1 MLPSPPKLRSDLT
14 VSRQQAAGGV
24 RYVVKDGRSGKF
36 FRFGEVEQFIAEQLD
51 GETPLDAVRQRTEAR
66 FEATL
71 PPEALAAFVTKLAKG
86 GLLEAQGAAAP
97 ASSKA
102 GRPGRLLGSL
112 LYLRLPLFDPNR
124 LFDRLQRRVRFCF
137 TPQFVVLSAAL
148 ILLATVVTILQWS
161 EVRQDLSRLYRLSS
175 IPLFLLVT
183 LGLAFAHESAHGLTC
198 KRFGGEVHE
207 LGFLLMYFTPAFY
220 VNVSDAWLFPEKSK
234 RLWVGVAGPY
244 FELFL
249 WALATLAWRLTDVD
263 TRINY
268 AALIVMTTSG
278 IKTFFNLNPFIK
290 LDGYYLLSDYLELPN
305 LRKRSFRYVGRVVKR
320 LVGMGEQIAADVSPR
335 ERWIYLAY
343 GLLGSVTSLSVLGYV
358 VVTAGG
364 YLLDTHQSMAFL
376 LFAGLAGTK
385 SRRKLRKLFGGAARP
400 ADPEDD
406 GDLGDDDVPGD
417 NGGEPTAPAASEAAA
432 PPAPERPRWSPRAKW
447 LALAGAAVAVAVF
460 GHLQLRIGGPV
471 TVLPEQN
478 ADVRAPVDGI
488 IEQILVDEG
497 QSVRAG
503 DVIARLSNRATV
515 AELHKTAA
523 SIQDTR
529 AQLDKL
535 LAGPAP
541 EEVALAEVALSRVE
555 DRLRFAQDN
564 AGRVARLFETA
575 AATRQE
581 LEGAQDQVRIARHDS
596 ADARARLA
604 LLRARVRP
612 EDIESARGKLA
623 LLEAQQRFLDGEVSA
638 LTVVTPTSGIV
649 ATPSRQLKDLVG
661 QLVTPGTLIAK
672 VYDFSTVT
680 AQLVVS
686 EKEIADVRVDQ
697 PVALRVRAYPDVV
710 FHGTVTAVATEV
722 APTTSSQSTTGT
734 PSSSTTPISTSGGPS
749 RAFVVTTQIDNH
761 DLLLKPGM
769 TGQGKIYAGQRRI
782 IGLFKRRLARTFKVE
797 FWSWW

>member
-1 MLPSPPKLRSDLT
+1 MLGSPPKLRSDLT
-14 VSRQQAAGGV
+14 VSRQQAGGAV
-24 RYVVKDGRSGKF
+24 RYVIKDGRSGKF

-51 GETPLDAVRQRTEAR
+51 GETPLDAVRQQTEAR
-66 FEATL
+66 FEGTL
-71 PPEALAAFVTKLAKG
+71 SPEALAAFITKLQKN
-86 GLLEAQGAAAP
+86 GLLEVQGAP
-97 ASSKA
+97 ASAPSKP

-112 LYLRLPLFDPNR
+112 LYMRIPLLDPNR
-124 LFDRLQRRVRFCF
+124 LFDRLVRRVRFCF

-148 ILLATVVTILQWS
+148 MLLATVITVLQWS
-161 EVRQDLSRLYRLSS
+161 DVRQDLSRLYRLSS

-183 LGLAFAHESAHGLTC
+183 FGLAFAHEAAHGLTC

-207 LGFLLMYFTPAFY
+207 LGFLLLYFTPGFY
-220 VNVSDAWLFPEKSK
+220 TNVSDAWLFPEKSK

-244 FELFL
+244 FELSL
-249 WALATLAWRLTDVD
+249 WALATLTWRVTDVD

-305 LRKRSFRYVGRVVKR
+305 LRKRSFRYVGKLVKR
-320 LVGMGEQIAADVSPR
+320 IVGVGERTPVDVSPR

-343 GLLGSVTSLSVLGYV
+343 GLFGSVTSISVLGYV
-358 VVTAGG
+358 IITAGG
-364 YLLDTHQSMAFL
+364 YLIDTHQSMAFL
-376 LFAGLAGTK
+376 LFAALAGTK
-385 SRRKLRKLFGGAARP
+385 SRRKLRKLFGGAAR
-400 ADPEDD
+400 ASDPEDD
-406 GDLGDDDVPGD
+406 GDLGED
-417 NGGEPTAPAASEAAA
+417 GEAPA
-432 PPAPERPRWSPRAKW
+432 PPAPAAPAPTRRRWSPLVRW
-447 LALAGAAVAVAVF
+447 LALAVAAALVAGF
-460 GHLQLRIGGPV
+460 GRLQLRIGGPV

-478 ADVRAPVDGI
+478 ADVRAPVVGI
-488 IEQILVDEG
+488 IESIAVDEG
-497 QSVRAG
+497 AAVRTG
-503 DVIARLSNRATV
+503 DVIARLSNRANV
-515 AELHKTAA
+515 AELRKTEA

-535 LAGPAP
+535 LAGPAR

-564 AGRVARLFETA
+564 AARVAHLFETA

-581 LEGAQDQVRIARHDS
+581 LEGADDQVRLARHDS
-596 ADARARLA
+596 VDARARLA

-623 LLEAQQRFLDGEVSA
+623 LLEAQQRFLAGEVRS
-638 LTVVTPTSGIV
+638 LTVVSPSSGIV

-661 QLVTPGTLIAK
+661 QFVSPGTLIAK

-686 EKEIADVRVDQ
+686 EKEIADVRVGQ
-697 PVALRVRAYPDVV
+697 PVALRVRAYPDVA
-710 FHGTVTAVATEV
+710 FRGTVTAVATEV
-722 APTTSSQSTTGT
+722 APTTNSQNTTST
-734 PSSSTTPISTSGGPS
+734 PSSSTTTTSTSGGPS

-761 DLLLKPGM
+761 NLLLKPGM
-769 TGQGKIYAGQRRI
+769 TGQGKIYAGDRRI
-782 IGLFKRRLARTFKVE
+782 IGLITRRLARTFKVE

>member
-1 MLPSPPKLRSDLT
+1 VLGSPPKLRSDLT
-14 VSRQQAAGGV
+14 VSRQQAGGAV
-24 RYVVKDGRSGKF
+24 RYVIKDGRSGKF

-51 GETPLDAVRQRTEAR
+51 GETPLDAVRQQTEAR
-66 FEATL
+66 FEGTL
-71 PPEALAAFVTKLAKG
+71 PPEALAAFITKLQKN
-86 GLLEAQGAAAP
+86 GLLEVQGAP
-97 ASSKA
+97 ASAPSKP

-112 LYLRLPLFDPNR
+112 LYMRIPLFDPNR
-124 LFDRLQRRVRFCF
+124 LFDRLGRRVRFCF

-148 ILLATVVTILQWS
+148 MLLATLITVLQWS
-161 EVRQDLSRLYRLSS
+161 DVRQDLSRLYRLSS

-183 LGLAFAHESAHGLTC
+183 FGLAFAHEAAHGLTC

-207 LGFLLMYFTPAFY
+207 LGFLLLYFTPGFY
-220 VNVSDAWLFPEKSK
+220 TNVSDAWLFPEKSK

-249 WALATLAWRLTDVD
+249 WALATLTWRVTDVD

-305 LRKRSFRYVGRVVKR
+305 LRKRSFRYVGKLVKR
-320 LVGMGEQIAADVSPR
+320 IVGAGERTPVDVSPR

-343 GLLGSVTSLSVLGYV
+343 GLFGSVTSISVLGYV

-364 YLLDTHQSMAFL
+364 YLIDTHQSMAFL

-400 ADPEDD
+400 TDPEDD
-406 GDLGDDDVPGD
+406 GDLGED
-417 NGGEPTAPAASEAAA
+417 GEAPAPAA
-432 PPAPERPRWSPRAKW
+432 PAPTRRRWSPLVRW
-447 LALAGAAVAVAVF
+447 LALAVAAALVAVF
-460 GHLQLRIGGPV
+460 GRLQLRIGGPV

-478 ADVRAPVDGI
+478 ADVRAPVVGI
-488 IEQILVDEG
+488 IESIAVDEG
-497 QSVRAG
+497 AAVRTG
-503 DVIARLSNRATV
+503 DVIARLSNRANV
-515 AELHKTAA
+515 AELRKTEA

-535 LAGPAP
+535 LAGPAR

-564 AGRVARLFETA
+564 AARVAHLFETA

-581 LEGAQDQVRIARHDS
+581 LEAADDQVRLARHDS
-596 ADARARLA
+596 VDARARLA

-623 LLEAQQRFLDGEVSA
+623 LLEAQQRFLAGEVRS
-638 LTVVTPTSGIV
+638 LTVVSPSSGIV

-661 QLVTPGTLIAK
+661 QFVSPGTLIAK

-686 EKEIADVRVDQ
+686 EKEIADVRVGQ
-697 PVALRVRAYPDVV
+697 PVALRVRAYPDVA

-722 APTTSSQSTTGT
+722 APTTNSQSTTST
-734 PSSSTTPISTSGGPS
+734 PSSPTTTTSTSGGPS

-769 TGQGKIYAGQRRI
+769 TGQGKIYAGDRRI
-782 IGLFKRRLARTFKVE
+782 IGLIRRRLARTFKVE

>member
-1 MLPSPPKLRSDLT
+1 MLGSPPKLRTDLT
-14 VSRQQAAGGV
+14 VSRQQAGGAV
-24 RYVVKDGRSGKF
+24 RFVIKDGRSGKF

-51 GETPLDAVRQRTEAR
+51 GETPLDAVRQQTEVR
-66 FEATL
+66 FEGTL
-71 PPEALAAFVTKLAKG
+71 PPEALAAFIAKLQKN
-86 GLLEAQGAAAP
+86 GLLEAQGAPAP
-97 ASSKA
+97 APSKL
-102 GRPGRLLGSL
+102 GRPGRLLGNL
-112 LYLRLPLFDPNR
+112 LYMRIPLIDPNR
-124 LFDRLQRRVRFCF
+124 LFDRLVRRVRFCF

-148 ILLATVVTILQWS
+148 ILLATVITVLQWS
-161 EVRQDLSRLYRLSS
+161 DVRQDLSRLYRLSS

-183 LGLAFAHESAHGLTC
+183 FGLAFAHESAHGLTC

-207 LGFLLMYFTPAFY
+207 LGFLLLYFTPGFY
-220 VNVSDAWLFPEKSK
+220 TNVSDAWLFPEKSK

-249 WALATLAWRLTDVD
+249 WALATITWRLTDVD

-278 IKTFFNLNPFIK
+278 IKTFFNLNPFLK

-305 LRKRSFRYVGRVVKR
+305 LRKRSFRYVGKLAKR
-320 LVGMGEQIAADVSPR
+320 ILGVGEPSVADVSPR
-335 ERWIYLAY
+335 ERWIYLVY
-343 GLLGSVTSLSVLGYV
+343 GLFGSVTSLSVLGYV

-364 YLLDTHQSMAFL
+364 YLIDTHQSMAFL
-376 LFAGLAGTK
+376 LFATLAGTK

-406 GDLGDDDVPGD
+406 GDLGDDDVAGD
-417 NGGEPTAPAASEAAA
+417 NGREAPA
-432 PPAPERPRWSPRAKW
+432 PPAPAPPRRRWSPLVRW
-447 LALAGAAVAVAVF
+447 LAVAVAAALVVVF

-478 ADVRAPVDGI
+478 ADVRTPVDGI
-488 IEQILVDEG
+488 IESIAVNEG
-497 QSVRAG
+497 VAVQTG
-503 DVIARLSNRATV
+503 DVIARLSNRANV
-515 AELHKTAA
+515 AELRKTEA

-535 LAGPAP
+535 LAGPAR
-541 EEVALAEVALSRVE
+541 EEVALAEVAMSRVE

-564 AGRVARLFETA
+564 ATRVAHLFETA

-581 LEGAQDQVRIARHDS
+581 QEAADDQVRLARHDS
-596 ADARARLA
+596 VDARARLA

-623 LLEAQQRFLDGEVSA
+623 LLEAQQRFLEGQVRS
-638 LTVVTPTSGIV
+638 LTIISPTAGIV

-661 QLVTPGTLIAK
+661 QFVSPGTLIAK

-686 EKEIADVRVDQ
+686 EKEIADVRVGQ
-697 PVALRVRAYPDVV
+697 PVALRVRAYPDVA

-722 APTTSSQSTTGT
+722 APMTSSSQSTSGSS
-734 PSSSTTPISTSGGPS
+734 SSSTTTVSTSGGPS

-769 TGQGKIYAGQRRI
+769 TGQGKIYAGDRRI
-782 IGLFKRRLARTFKVE
+782 IGLITRRLARTFKVE

>member
-1 MLPSPPKLRSDLT
+1 MQGSPPKLRSDLI
-14 VSRQQAAGGV
+14 VSRQQAGGAV
-24 RYVVKDGRSGKF
+24 RFVIKDGRSGKF

-51 GETPLDAVRQRTEAR
+51 GETPLDAVRQQTEAR
-66 FEATL
+66 FEGTL
-71 PPEALAAFVTKLAKG
+71 PPEALAAFIAKLQKN
-86 GLLEAQGAAAP
+86 GLLEAQGAPAP
-97 ASSKA
+97 APSKS
-102 GRPGRLLGSL
+102 GRPGRWLGSL
-112 LYLRLPLFDPNR
+112 LYMRIPLFDPNR
-124 LFDRLQRRVRFCF
+124 LFDRLVRRVRFCF
-137 TPQFVVLSAAL
+137 TPQFLALSAGL
-148 ILLATVVTILQWS
+148 ILLATVITVLQWS
-161 EVRQDLSRLYRLSS
+161 DVRQDLSRLYRLSS

-183 LGLAFAHESAHGLTC
+183 FGLAFAHESAHGLTC

-207 LGFLLMYFTPAFY
+207 LGFLLLYFTPGFY
-220 VNVSDAWLFPEKSK
+220 TNVSDAWLFPEKSK

-249 WALATLAWRLTDVD
+249 WALATVTWRLTDVD

-278 IKTFFNLNPFIK
+278 IKTFFNLNPFLK

-305 LRKRSFRYVGRVVKR
+305 LRKRSFRYVGKLVKR
-320 LVGMGEQIAADVSPR
+320 IVGVGEPIAADVSSR

-343 GLLGSVTSLSVLGYV
+343 GLFGSVTSISVLGYV
-358 VVTAGG
+358 IITAGG
-364 YLLDTHQSMAFL
+364 YLIDTHQSMAFM
-376 LFAGLAGTK
+376 LFAALAGTK
-385 SRRKLRKLFGGAARP
+385 SRRKLRKLFGGARP

-406 GDLGDDDVPGD
+406 GDLGDDDVAGD
-417 NGGEPTAPAASEAAA
+417 NGRETPA
-432 PPAPERPRWSPRAKW
+432 PPAPAATATRRRWSPLVRW
-447 LALAGAAVAVAVF
+447 LAVGVVAALVVVF

-488 IEQILVDEG
+488 IESIAVNEG
-497 QSVRAG
+497 VAVRTG
-503 DVIARLSNRATV
+503 DVIARLSNRANV
-515 AELHKTAA
+515 AELRKTEA

-535 LAGPAP
+535 LAGPAR
-541 EEVALAEVALSRVE
+541 EEVALAEVAMSRVE

-564 AGRVARLFETA
+564 AARVAHLFETA

-581 LEGAQDQVRIARHDS
+581 QEAADDQVRLARHDS
-596 ADARARLA
+596 VDARARLA

-623 LLEAQQRFLDGEVSA
+623 LLEAQQRFLEGQVRS
-638 LTVVTPTSGIV
+638 LTIISPTAGIV

-661 QLVTPGTLIAK
+661 QFVSPGTLIAK

-686 EKEIADVRVDQ
+686 EKEIADVRVGQ
-697 PVALRVRAYPDVV
+697 PVALRVRAYPDVA

-722 APTTSSQSTTGT
+722 APMTSSSQSTSGT
-734 PSSSTTPISTSGGPS
+734 SSSSTTTVSASGGPS

-769 TGQGKIYAGQRRI
+769 TGQGKIYAGDRRI
-782 IGLFKRRLARTFKVE
+782 IGLITRRLARTFKVE

>member
-1 MLPSPPKLRSDLT
+1 MLGSPPKLRSDLT
-14 VSRQQAAGGV
+14 VSRQQAGGAV
-24 RYVVKDGRSGKF
+24 RYVIKDGRSGKF

-51 GETPLDAVRQRTEAR
+51 GETPLDAVRQQTEAR
-66 FEATL
+66 FEGTL
-71 PPEALAAFVTKLAKG
+71 PPEALAAFITKLQKN
-86 GLLEAQGAAAP
+86 GLLEVQGAP
-97 ASSKA
+97 ASAPSKP

-112 LYLRLPLFDPNR
+112 LYMRIPLFDPNR
-124 LFDRLQRRVRFCF
+124 LFDRLGRRVRFCF

-148 ILLATVVTILQWS
+148 MLLATLITVLQWS
-161 EVRQDLSRLYRLSS
+161 DVRQDLSRLYRLSS

-183 LGLAFAHESAHGLTC
+183 FGLAFAHEAAHGLTC

-207 LGFLLMYFTPAFY
+207 LGFLLLYFTPGFY
-220 VNVSDAWLFPEKSK
+220 TNVSDAWLFPEKSK

-249 WALATLAWRLTDVD
+249 WALATLTWRVTDVD

-305 LRKRSFRYVGRVVKR
+305 LRKRSFRYVGKLVKR
-320 LVGMGEQIAADVSPR
+320 IVGAGERTPVDVSPR

-343 GLLGSVTSLSVLGYV
+343 GLFGSVTSISVLGYV

-364 YLLDTHQSMAFL
+364 YLIDTHQSMAFL

-400 ADPEDD
+400 TDPEDD
-406 GDLGDDDVPGD
+406 GDLGED
-417 NGGEPTAPAASEAAA
+417 GEAPAPAA
-432 PPAPERPRWSPRAKW
+432 PAPTRRRWSPLVRW
-447 LALAGAAVAVAVF
+447 LALAVAAALVAVF
-460 GHLQLRIGGPV
+460 GRLQLRIGGPV

-478 ADVRAPVDGI
+478 ADVRAPVVGI
-488 IEQILVDEG
+488 IESIAVDEG
-497 QSVRAG
+497 AAVRTG
-503 DVIARLSNRATV
+503 DVIARLSNRANV
-515 AELHKTAA
+515 AELRKTEA

-535 LAGPAP
+535 LAGPAR

-564 AGRVARLFETA
+564 AARVAHLFETA

-581 LEGAQDQVRIARHDS
+581 LEAADDQVRLARHDS
-596 ADARARLA
+596 VDARARLA

-623 LLEAQQRFLDGEVSA
+623 LLEAQQRFLAGEVRS
-638 LTVVTPTSGIV
+638 LTVVSPSSGIV

-661 QLVTPGTLIAK
+661 QFVSPGTLIAK

-686 EKEIADVRVDQ
+686 EKEIADVRVGQ
-697 PVALRVRAYPDVV
+697 PVALRVRAYPDVA

-722 APTTSSQSTTGT
+722 APTTNSQSTTST
-734 PSSSTTPISTSGGPS
+734 PSSPTTTTSTSGGPS

-769 TGQGKIYAGQRRI
+769 TGQGKIYAGDRRI
-782 IGLFKRRLARTFKVE
+782 IGLIRRRLARTFKVE